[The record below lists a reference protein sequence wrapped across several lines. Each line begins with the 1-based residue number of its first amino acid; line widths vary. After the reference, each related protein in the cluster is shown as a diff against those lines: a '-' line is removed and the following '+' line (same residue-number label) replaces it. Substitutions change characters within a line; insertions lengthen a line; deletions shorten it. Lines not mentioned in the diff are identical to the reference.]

1 MEKNEKHDDSSKVV
15 ELNQNI
21 EASDS
26 TLSSKK
32 RDIIQLT
39 LYAYALVGLGA
50 AIVYT
55 ASLNPEIFTL
65 HKETLGVITEAYNLI
80 VLLLVPMF
88 FGVIGATSRVLLSG
102 LKARE
107 HFKLIFSSGLIA
119 TFSWLG
125 IKSKVFLALLS
136 PYIANSQLQGST
148 QASEVIKETG
158 SEIYSMVLV
167 AVLVGMFASN
177 IYIFINQRVEQLTST
192 KS

>member
-1 MEKNEKHDDSSKVV
+1 
-15 ELNQNI
+15 
-21 EASDS
+21 
-26 TLSSKK
+26 
-32 RDIIQLT
+32 
-39 LYAYALVGLGA
+39 
-50 AIVYT
+50 
-55 ASLNPEIFTL
+55 
-65 HKETLGVITEAYNLI
+65 ITEAYNLI

-136 PYIANSQLQGST
+136 PYIANSQI
-148 QASEVIKETG
+148 QASAQASDVIKETG

-177 IYIFINQRVEQLTST
+177 IPPLAG
-192 KS
+192 